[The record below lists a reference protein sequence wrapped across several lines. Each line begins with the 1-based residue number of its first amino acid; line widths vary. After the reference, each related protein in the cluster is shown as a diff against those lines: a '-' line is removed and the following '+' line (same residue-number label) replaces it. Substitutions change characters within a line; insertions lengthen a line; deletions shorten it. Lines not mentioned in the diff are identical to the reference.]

1 MFPMCIYDTKSIL
14 WAVGSEMYIGFKF
27 VIPWD
32 GCGTVSTMPLSGQLS
47 IRENLE
53 RDEPRDVELFP
64 R

>member
-32 GCGTVSTMPLSGQLS
+32 GLRDRVNNAFVRAT
-47 IRENLE
+47 IDKRES
-53 RDEPRDVELFP
+53 
-64 R
+64 